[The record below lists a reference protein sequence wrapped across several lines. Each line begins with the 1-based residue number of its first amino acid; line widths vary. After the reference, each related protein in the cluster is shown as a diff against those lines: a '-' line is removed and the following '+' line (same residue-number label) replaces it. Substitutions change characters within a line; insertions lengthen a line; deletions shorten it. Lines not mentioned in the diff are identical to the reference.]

1 MVTAIEVRPQIKVEK
16 LEGLDPIFEGGATH
30 VARATLTNPTSK
42 EFTYDVEL
50 YLGVTKEATSGVG
63 SVTIAP
69 GASQPVDFTVTMPIA
84 EAAYPVYLDALVAG
98 ELIAHYRATED
109 VAIEISP
116 AIEIGIITW
125 V

>member
-1 MVTAIEVRPQIKVEK
+1 MISTEVRPQIKVER
-16 LEGLDPIFEGGATH
+16 LEGIDPVFEVGSVHT
-30 VARATLTNPTSK
+30 ARATLTNPTAK
-42 EFTYDVEL
+42 QFTYDVEL

-63 SVTIAP
+63 SITIAP

-84 EAAYPVYLDALVAG
+84 EATYPVYLDALVAG
-98 ELIAHYRATED
+98 ELIAHYKATED
-109 VAIEISP
+109 VGITISP